1 MKNEKQKIFWLSFK
15 KTLKTILLVFTFLLL
30 ISMIIDMYF
39 EWNYLK
45 YERVNYLTVNE
56 IKPKTAAIVLGA
68 AVYGNKPSAILV
80 DRLKSALKLYQ
91 TRKVKKII
99 LSGDN
104 GKKYYNELTPMLQYM
119 LKNKVK
125 QEDIFMDY
133 EGFRTYDSFQRA
145 KYLFGVK
152 DIIIVTQQFH
162 QPRAAFI
169 AENLGLQVACL
180 EADLRVYKDVSKYRI
195 REYFA
200 RNLAWLDIFFTEP
213 IRGSEPKFPIEKSGR
228 KTWKERDLGIKEF
241 NSRILNGEDF

>member
-1 MKNEKQKIFWLSFK
+1 MKNEKQKVFWLSLK
-15 KTLKTILLVFTFLLL
+15 KNLKITLLILTVLFL
-30 ISMIIDMYF
+30 ISMMVDMYF

-45 YERVNYLTVNE
+45 YERANYLTIHE
-56 IKPKTAAIVLGA
+56 LKPKTAAIVLGA
-68 AVYGNKPSAILV
+68 AVYGNKPSAVLV

-133 EGFRTYDSFQRA
+133 EGFRTYDSFHRA
-145 KYLFGVK
+145 KTLFGLK
-152 DIIIVTQQFH
+152 DVIIVTQQFH

-169 AENLGLQVACL
+169 AENLGMQVACL
-180 EADLRVYKDVSKYRI
+180 EADLRAYKNISKYRI

-213 IRGSEPKFPIEKSGR
+213 LREKEPKFPIEKSGR
-228 KTWKERDLGIKEF
+228 KTWKERDLGIKEVD
-241 NSRILNGEDF
+241 SRILEGEEF